1 MSTKYSPQI
10 VTSGLVLALDAANKV
25 SYPGSGTGWYNLSGT
40 VNSGSLINGPT
51 FSGGNGGVIVFDGTN
66 DYVSISYNSVLN
78 TPNGATYNIWIYPTQ
93 SGEFLN
99 RGTSDAGATPDNPR
113 LYIDV
118 SNKNVYFDWSSVSVD
133 RYVTTTNN
141 SFNSNSWI
149 QITATVTVGG
159 RMEVYINGTVCT
171 YTIRSNADTMPNPL
185 PNTND
190 PIQIGGA
197 TWIPRY
203 FGGRISIVSLYNR
216 ALSATEAL
224 QNYNATKTRFG
235 L

>member
-1 MSTKYSPQI
+1 MARKKAQAEKTRAKFPIQI
-10 VTSGLVLALDAANKV
+10 INGHKV
-25 SYPGSGTGWYNLSGT
+25 SNTNLKTSEIYLGLEL
-40 VNSGSLINGPT
+40 NDNLLFCFPRNL
-51 FSGGNGGVIVFDGTN
+51 GV
-66 DYVSISYNSVLN
+66 S
-78 TPNGATYNIWIYPTQ
+78 P
-93 SGEFLN
+93 
-99 RGTSDAGATPDNPR
+99 
-113 LYIDV
+113 
-118 SNKNVYFDWSSVSVD
+118 NKNVYFDWSNVSVD

-203 FGGRISIVSLYNR
+203 FGGRISIVSLY
-216 ALSATEAL
+216 LSL
-224 QNYNATKTRFG
+224 I
-235 L
+235 LI